1 MGKLDIASWGQLSIG
16 TTHLQYLKCF
26 NVTVWH
32 KAVDKTPNRSASGL
46 GAKFSGGMIPA
57 DQIEVPIQ
65 RTVPLVANRNRC
77 ETNCRVN
84 MYNRIIAKIPKQ

>member
-1 MGKLDIASWGQLSIG
+1 MLLFG
-16 TTHLQYLKCF
+16 T
-26 NVTVWH
+26 

-57 DQIEVPIQ
+57 DQIEAPIQ
-65 RTVPLVANRNRC
+65 GQLHWLPAEIEC

-84 MYNRIIAKIPKQ
+84 MYNRMNIAKIPNSSVS